1 MSTSDSGQSIA
12 ATDVFTLSPAARRG
26 QLILKFRDQKSVWF
40 SQESVDALFR
50 GERAPSTP
58 IVFDQSGGGR
68 AVDFVAGGSVE
79 IQFMSPLMIEIL
91 RSHGFTGWQTW
102 PAEVHGKDGVLLP
115 GYQGLAVTG
124 RCGGV
129 MVDRLTRDE
138 VQRRLSTRG
147 TMVKLDATWYDLSQ
161 WSGHDFFSPV
171 GTTFVFVTRRVH
183 EVLRRSGLQGVLLK
197 PLADVEVVVFAT
209 GLPDHL
215 RDLVREL

>member
-1 MSTSDSGQSIA
+1 MSTSENPSEIS
-12 ATDVFTLSPAARRG
+12 ATDVYSLSPAARRG
-26 QLILKFRDQKSVWF
+26 QLILRFRDQDSPWF
-40 SQESVDALFR
+40 SIDAWRTLFR
-50 GERAPSTP
+50 GERAPDAP
-58 IVFDQSGGGR
+58 LVCDRAGGSR

-79 IQFMSPLMIEIL
+79 IRFMSPRMIEVL

-124 RCGGV
+124 RCGRV

-138 VQRRLSTRG
+138 VQRRLSMTG

-171 GTTFVFVTRRVH
+171 GTYSVFVTRRVH
-183 EVLRRSGLQGVLLK
+183 EALHRSGLKGVFLK

>member
-1 MSTSDSGQSIA
+1 MSTSESLRGIS
-12 ATDVFTLSPAARRG
+12 ATDVYWLSPAARRG
-26 QLILKFRDQKSVWF
+26 QLILRFRDQDSPWF
-40 SQESVDALFR
+40 SIDAWRTLVR
-50 GERAPSTP
+50 GECAPDAP
-58 IVFDQSGGGR
+58 LVFDRAGGSR

-79 IQFMSPLMIEIL
+79 IRFMSPRMIEIL

-102 PAEVHGKDGVLLP
+102 PAEVHGKDGILLP

-138 VQRRLSTRG
+138 VQRRLSMTG
-147 TMVKLDATWYDLSQ
+147 SMVKLDATWYDLSQ

-171 GTTFVFVTRRVH
+171 GTTSVFVTRRVH
-183 EVLRRSGLQGVLLK
+183 DALHRSGLKGVLLE